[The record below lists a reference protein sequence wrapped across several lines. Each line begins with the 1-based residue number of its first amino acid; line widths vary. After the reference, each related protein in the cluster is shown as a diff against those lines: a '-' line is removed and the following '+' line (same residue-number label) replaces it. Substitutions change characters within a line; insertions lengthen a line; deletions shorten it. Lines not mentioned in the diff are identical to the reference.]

1 LSQEPIAA
9 GTGTVIYKNG
19 TPFLLPL
26 SVVTLLLSKYGLVF
40 FFRIQGPTGPVPI
53 ALRKEQV
60 QFTVQTYRNFPSS
73 TPKHLLHFSANIK
86 KLHKQ
91 QHRSMFASAFIDSF
105 TSYHHTS
112 IFSKKGVPQLYSK
125 LSSVSERNTTLQSFA
140 TNSLNDV
147 SGK

>member
-1 LSQEPIAA
+1 MWPNLYEAATRFSSRSHTTYALSQEPIAA

-112 IFSKKGVPQLYSK
+112 IFRKKGVP
-125 LSSVSERNTTLQSFA
+125 
-140 TNSLNDV
+140 
-147 SGK
+147 